1 MDKILLDKEG
11 YNQFLALLT
20 ELNDKLINNAED
32 DSETEIIKLT
42 GKYLPNQD
50 VTPPEITLNS
60 PLGSAIYLKKIPST
74 VTYQIGD
81 NLVYVNIIKKIK
93 E

>member
-1 MDKILLDKEG
+1 M
-11 YNQFLALLT
+11 
-20 ELNDKLINNAED
+20 
-32 DSETEIIKLT
+32 
-42 GKYLPNQD
+42 KYLPNKD
-50 VTPPEITLNS
+50 ITPLEITLNS

-81 NLVYVNIIKKIK
+81 NLIYVNIIKKVK